1 MFWRRTHASQAR
13 RGYAN
18 KHAPHARG
26 HLRGANPA
34 GWQLAF
40 RPITN
45 NPGRNFAS
53 LLKQIKIGTRTL
65 TIISLVQTPPQYLDR
80 TLQEENDCHGGCHG
94 VDFATLMVVVHPDSD
109 AAASVEIPYIM
120 LLCFFLVG
128 LAPWTIPNALFAEIP
143 SLAHDVPEGAAIG
156 AWASIA
162 IQISNIGSFA
172 FFIAQRCS
180 NKPIRPERVV
190 AVVISHSHTR
200 TLSYGT

>member
-1 MFWRRTHASQAR
+1 MLFAR
-13 RGYAN
+13 LPIILGGISHLSLN
-18 KHAPHARG
+18 K
-26 HLRGANPA
+26 
-34 GWQLAF
+34 
-40 RPITN
+40 
-45 NPGRNFAS
+45 S
-53 LLKQIKIGTRTL
+53 K
-65 TIISLVQTPPQYLDR
+65 SVQGLSRLFLSFKPPPQYLDR